1 MDRLSAISGSA
12 LEAYGIRQAVT
23 ANNLAN
29 VSTDDF
35 KASRTVLQEQKSG
48 GVSATVVKGTDTVD
62 ISKEAVDMMGT
73 LSAFKANLATLRTKD
88 EMTKE
93 LFKLK
98 T

>member
-1 MDRLSAISGSA
+1 MDSVSAISGSA

-29 VSTDDF
+29 INTDDF

-48 GVSATVVKGTDTVD
+48 GVSATVVKGNDTVD
-62 ISKEAVDMMGT
+62 ISKEAVDMMTTQTGY
-73 LSAFKANLATLRTKD
+73 KANLATLRTKD

-98 T
+98 A